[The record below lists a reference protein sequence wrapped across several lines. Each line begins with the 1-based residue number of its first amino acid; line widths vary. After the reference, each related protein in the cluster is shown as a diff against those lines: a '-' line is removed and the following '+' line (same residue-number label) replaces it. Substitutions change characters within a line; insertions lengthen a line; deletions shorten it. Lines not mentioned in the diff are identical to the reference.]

1 MKIAGFLCV
10 ALAGITTVVDHVTAK
25 EAGYINAPL
34 KSCPKFRK
42 INHDD
47 IRPFHQPT
55 AATLDEKAAVK
66 FKPRLTIGPH
76 LCHAYPV
83 VSQEG
88 YISGGLNPTGP
99 SDGQCKGNR
108 YASQVYGR
116 AAWYKGKYAIMYAW
130 YFPKEQIKDKGHRY
144 GWQTCILWL
153 NNPANKDPEILAVS
167 LSLNYAFMI
176 HGPPARSKV
185 DGTAVNVTGHLVTR
199 KH

>member
-34 KSCPKFRK
+34 KSCPKFQEDQSRR
-42 INHDD
+42 HTTVS
-47 IRPFHQPT
+47 P
-55 AATLDEKAAVK
+55 AY
-66 FKPRLTIGPH
+66 RL
-76 LCHAYPV
+76 
-83 VSQEG
+83 SQEG

-108 YASQVYGR
+108 YGSQVYGR

-167 LSLNYAFMI
+167 LSLNYAFVI

-185 DGTAVNVTGHLVTR
+185 DGTAVKVKYFGRLPHCNGVTR
-199 KH
+199 RL